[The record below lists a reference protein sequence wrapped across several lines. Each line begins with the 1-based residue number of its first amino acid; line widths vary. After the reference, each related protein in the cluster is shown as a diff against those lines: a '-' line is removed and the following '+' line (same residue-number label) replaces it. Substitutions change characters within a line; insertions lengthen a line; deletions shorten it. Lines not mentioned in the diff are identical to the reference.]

1 MITRDENGY
10 EIKPKEWF
18 NGLSSDPGASL
29 TDPRAVPEECRKFS
43 ESIKN
48 DENFY
53 NSITYQQTIDFIDK
67 HYCYFA
73 VPFKCGDI
81 TYEPNVKTGAAKI
94 FSFGLMTQMTK
105 DQTLR
110 LFGEYYRDLKPTD
123 DRPNVKNFIDYGWN
137 GISFSSGLAI
147 VSKQQAY
154 DDTESALSTQA
165 IIEGETLWD
174 IDSDSWIP

>member
-18 NGLSSDPGASL
+18 NGLSSDTGASL

-67 HYCYFA
+67 HYLGWLIRLVYNPKLYF
-73 VPFKCGDI
+73 GRI
-81 TYEPNVKTGAAKI
+81 L
-94 FSFGLMTQMTK
+94 FSFK
-105 DQTLR
+105 
-110 LFGEYYRDLKPTD
+110 LFLIVFK
-123 DRPNVKNFIDYGWN
+123 NKIKVKNI
-137 GISFSSGLAI
+137 
-147 VSKQQAY
+147 
-154 DDTESALSTQA
+154 
-165 IIEGETLWD
+165 
-174 IDSDSWIP
+174 